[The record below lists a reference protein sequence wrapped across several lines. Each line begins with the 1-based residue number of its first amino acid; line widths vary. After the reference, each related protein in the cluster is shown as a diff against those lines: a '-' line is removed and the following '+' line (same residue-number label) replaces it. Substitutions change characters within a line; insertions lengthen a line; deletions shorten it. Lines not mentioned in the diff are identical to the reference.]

1 MPLVVPTS
9 LHDLRAGRPF
19 RQDGLS
25 GSLRLSEAQTRAI
38 IGAMRKPDVQVSSHP
53 AAGNAPST
61 RLCDCPGCLAVGDY
75 PAPKARDRLRD
86 YFWFCLGHVREYNR
100 AWDFYAGMSP
110 AEIEVELRS
119 DTTWQRPTWP
129 LGAWR
134 LYEQR
139 MRSRARGED
148 EAPFGRGD
156 SGRDEDAS
164 TGDGEGRRRRPPS
177 SPEDAARRVL
187 NLEPTASF
195 TEIKTRY
202 RELVKKH
209 HPDANGGDKHAEER
223 LKQIN
228 QAYTTLKTHNGLQ
241 SGR

>member
-1 MPLVVPTS
+1 
-9 LHDLRAGRPF
+9 
-19 RQDGLS
+19 
-25 GSLRLSEAQTRAI
+25 
-38 IGAMRKPDVQVSSHP
+38 MRKPDAQVSSHP

-86 YFWFCLGHVREYNR
+86 YFWFCLDHVREYNR

-139 MRSRARGED
+139 MRSRVHGED
-148 EAPFGRGD
+148 GAPFGCGD
-156 SGRDEDAS
+156 SDRDEGTSA
-164 TGDGEGRRRRPPS
+164 GVGHGESRKGRPS
-177 SPEDAARRVL
+177 PSPVDAARRVL
-187 NLEPTASF
+187 DLEPTANF
-195 TEIKTRY
+195 AEIKARY

-209 HPDANGGDKHAEER
+209 HPDANGGDKRAEER

-228 QAYTTLKTHNGLQ
+228 QAYTTLKTNNGFQ